1 LNNMNI
7 VNIKYNF
14 DDLKK
19 VLNIK
24 LLKLF
29 VVIFDLTKV
38 IK

>member
-1 LNNMNI
+1 LNNTNI
-7 VNIKYNF
+7 ANIKYNF
-14 DDLKK
+14 ADLKK
-19 VLNIK
+19 LLNIK